1 MSGADPEAIAS
12 AVAAAAAAASA
23 AAAAEVGVESF
34 VLASSSSS
42 TTTSSARVPAAPPTD
57 NEHMTFPPDTPEDVM
72 AAVKAWRPPSGHVS
86 CLIPTGKD
94 RSIIY
99 NWGVRYEKVVE
110 NASSGSLLRKRPQ
123 WWACLA
129 SAECRD
135 KCTVRKIDSNSTSG
149 ATQHL
154 LLQHQKKSPRTQV
167 TRAA

>member
-1 MSGADPEAIAS
+1 MSGAHPEATAT
-12 AVAAAAAAASA
+12 AAAAVAD
-23 AAAAEVGVESF
+23 VGVESF
-34 VLASSSSS
+34 VLAS
-42 TTTSSARVPAAPPTD
+42 TTPTTSSARVPAAPPTD
-57 NEHMTFPPDTPEDVM
+57 NEHMTFPPDAPEDVM
-72 AAVKAWRPPSGHVS
+72 AAVKAWRPPAGHVS

-135 KCTVRKIDSNSTSG
+135 KCTIRKIDSNSTSG

-167 TRAA
+167 TRAP